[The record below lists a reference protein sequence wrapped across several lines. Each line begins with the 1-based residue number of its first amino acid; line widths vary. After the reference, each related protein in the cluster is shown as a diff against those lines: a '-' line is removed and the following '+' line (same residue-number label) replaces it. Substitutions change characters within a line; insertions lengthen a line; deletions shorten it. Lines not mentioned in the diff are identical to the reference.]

1 MKLCLDIVLHDSNLK
16 RPQIVEAA
24 PLKFAAIQGYL
35 NAKYFTT
42 KAKAQHK
49 KNVGGQKKP

>member
-1 MKLCLDIVLHDSNLK
+1 MIVTLK

-24 PLKFAAIQGYL
+24 PLKFAAIQDNL

-42 KAKAQHK
+42 KAEAQHK